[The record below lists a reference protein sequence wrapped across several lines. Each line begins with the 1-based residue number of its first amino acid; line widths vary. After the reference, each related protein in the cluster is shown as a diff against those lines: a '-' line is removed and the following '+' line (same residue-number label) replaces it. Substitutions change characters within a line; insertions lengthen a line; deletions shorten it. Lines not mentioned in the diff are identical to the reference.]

1 MLPFMAIELNL
12 EEENIMQRIHL
23 IRRMKVM
30 LDSDLALLNQVE
42 TKQLKRQVKRN
53 IERFPSDFF
62 FELSPEEW
70 DILRY
75 QFGTSSWGG
84 TRFLP
89 MAFKEHL
96 LTFLR
101 QVKGMLREFNV
112 LSRIMSVFDF
122 AQTSKFDFAQT
133 SKFDFAP
140 SIKGKQVGQTSK
152 LERMPFGV
160 KPFFK

>member
-12 EEENIMQRIHL
+12 EEENNLQRIHL
-23 IRRMKVM
+23 IRGMKGM
-30 LDSDLALLNQVE
+30 LDSDLALLYQVE
-42 TKQLKRQVKRN
+42 SKQLKRQVKRN
-53 IERFPSDFF
+53 IEGFPSDFL

-70 DILRY
+70 DILRC
-75 QFGTSSWGG
+75 QVGTSSWGG

-89 MAFKEHL
+89 MAFTEHL
-96 LTFLR
+96 PTFLR

-122 AQTSKFDFAQT
+122 AQTSKFDFVLY
-133 SKFDFAP
+133 
-140 SIKGKQVGQTSK
+140 IKGKQVGQTSK